1 MTAICQN
8 ANTFLISARGASRKP
23 RKAFAYDFNH
33 DRATR
38 RRVRVCPSG
47 RRGWTSRHTCPE
59 IAGSGNQAQPDVF
72 RADGLPWYTT
82 ALEPNLPY
90 LAGSVLRHR
99 RSNGQIVERSGV
111 KYTCDEFPPATWIQ
125 GGSGLRNAEPSY
137 TRCAGFRCGRLEGGR
152 DAEQN
157 WQAAGHNQ
165 LRRTLITLAGNC
177 IPSWTE
183 TSDSPLMFYFRM
195 VNEENDTPVRIY
207 EADTSTDTEREVATT
222 PLGTRSARERVQEL
236 RKRSLKD
243 YMEWADTVPLHELSS
258 HGFAVKTHH
267 IFKNRSSAPMEL
279 DNSAWG
285 MFQHMNYSRS
295 NIAARDDTERANDWS
310 FEMGTT
316 GGFRQKDRHSEFE
329 RGDSFSS
336 RTDSA
341 DSALLSDTDAL
352 AKNFTTARIAA
363 ATRIVEEALNRSA
376 EYNQARWEN
385 MSRNQYRLKPGTIVG
400 GSDDVLKPLMGKK
413 RSVLDFVVTP
423 EIEAAAALLTE
434 FEAFD
439 MSTNN
444 HTTTGRNATDRVSIA
459 SAAAAG
465 SFWMETI
472 TRKGTVPWGNDPSYK
487 VFRNVKDYGAKGDG
501 KTVSSTSLSALE
513 CL

>member
-1 MTAICQN
+1 M
-8 ANTFLISARGASRKP
+8 
-23 RKAFAYDFNH
+23 
-33 DRATR
+33 
-38 RRVRVCPSG
+38 
-47 RRGWTSRHTCPE
+47 
-59 IAGSGNQAQPDVF
+59 F

-82 ALEPNLPY
+82 ALEPNRP
-90 LAGSVLRHR
+90 AGAARVLRHR

-125 GGSGLRNAEPSY
+125 GGSGLQNAEPSY
-137 TRCAGFRCGRLEGGR
+137 TRCAGFRCRRSEGGR

-157 WQAAGHNQ
+157 WQAVGHDQ
-165 LRRTLITLAGNC
+165 LRRSLKDLAERC
-177 IPSWTE
+177 LPTWTV
-183 TSDSPLMFYFRM
+183 TSDSPLIFYFRM
-195 VNEENDTPVRIY
+195 VNEENDTPVKIY
-207 EADTSTDTEREVATT
+207 EADSSTDTENELATT
-222 PLGTRSARERVQEL
+222 PLGTRSTRERIQEM
-236 RKRSLKD
+236 RKGSLKD

-258 HGFAVKTHH
+258 HGFGVKTHH
-267 IFKNRSSAPMEL
+267 IFKNQSSAPMDL
-279 DNSAWG
+279 DNSALN
-285 MFQHMNYSRS
+285 MFLHMNYSRS
-295 NIAARDDTERANDWS
+295 PIAARSDTERPNDWS
-310 FEMGTT
+310 FELGTI

-329 RGDSFSS
+329 RGDSFRS

-341 DSALLSDTDAL
+341 DSTLLSDTDAL

-400 GSDDVLKPLMGKK
+400 GSGDVLNPVLGKK

-423 EIEAAAALLTE
+423 EIEEAAALLTE
-434 FEAFD
+434 FEAFG

-444 HTTTGRNATDRVSIA
+444 QTTTGHNATDQVGIA

-501 KTVSSTSLSALE
+501 KTVSSTSLGAYKYL
-513 CL
+513 